1 MRSYLYTFLV
11 IVSLAVLRIAG
22 EFTLNG
28 ALLPFTSFVDLAV
41 TVYLIKRGFDHIIGE
56 EDN

>member
-1 MRSYLYTFLV
+1 MRAYLYTFLV

-28 ALLPFTSFVDLAV
+28 ALLPFIHFVDLV
-41 TVYLIKRGFDHIIGE
+41 ITTYLIKRGFDHIIGE
-56 EDN
+56 EDR